1 MLINS
6 STSPRSS
13 TVTQPTIRPWSSA
26 TRTSS
31 ARTLFGARQAAES
44 RWTSVKRDSER
55 TVPNPTSSSSST
67 EEGAISAIAGMSRRF
82 AARIRMRELVRAT
95 AMDRLIPFF
104 LFVCA
109 DARLQAAGR
118 DDHEEEDDESPG
130 EGDDLPAARCHL
142 KGGDLGPVSA
152 VLLVEVLQHPFGRPQ
167 DVADSKDE
175 KTEREDQCGK
185 HRSAP
190 RRAEEILR
198 VEVAHHEVE
207 DGTEDDGGNRDPRG
221 VAIRERMS
229 WSMVSFRAGIAT
241 REIADRRTM
250 TENPR
255 LPIQRMAEAMC
266 AYRTTSSRMSAMP
279 AAIHD
284 QEMNSPTCLP
294 CLYAD

>member
-1 MLINS
+1 MQRRRRSGSSPASRRACLHCGPAPRQAEPCGCQSLDLDARATSMLINS

-67 EEGAISAIAGMSRRF
+67 EEVAISTIAGMSRRF
-82 AARIRMRELVRAT
+82 AARIRMLALVRAT
-95 AMDRLIPFF
+95 AMDRSIPFF
-104 LFVCA
+104 LFLRA

-185 HRSAP
+185 
-190 RRAEEILR
+190 
-198 VEVAHHEVE
+198 
-207 DGTEDDGGNRDPRG
+207 
-221 VAIRERMS
+221 
-229 WSMVSFRAGIAT
+229 
-241 REIADRRTM
+241 
-250 TENPR
+250 
-255 LPIQRMAEAMC
+255 
-266 AYRTTSSRMSAMP
+266 
-279 AAIHD
+279 
-284 QEMNSPTCLP
+284 
-294 CLYAD
+294 

>member
-67 EEGAISAIAGMSRRF
+67 EEVAISTIAGMSRRF
-82 AARIRMRELVRAT
+82 AARIRMLELVRAT
-95 AMDRLIPFF
+95 AMDRSIPFF
-104 LFVCA
+104 LFGCA

-118 DDHEEEDDESPG
+118 
-130 EGDDLPAARCHL
+130 CHV

-198 VEVAHHEVE
+198 VEVTHHEVE
-207 DGTEDDGGNRDPRG
+207 DGTEEEGGNRDP
-221 VAIRERMS
+221 
-229 WSMVSFRAGIAT
+229 
-241 REIADRRTM
+241 
-250 TENPR
+250 
-255 LPIQRMAEAMC
+255 
-266 AYRTTSSRMSAMP
+266 
-279 AAIHD
+279 
-284 QEMNSPTCLP
+284 
-294 CLYAD
+294 